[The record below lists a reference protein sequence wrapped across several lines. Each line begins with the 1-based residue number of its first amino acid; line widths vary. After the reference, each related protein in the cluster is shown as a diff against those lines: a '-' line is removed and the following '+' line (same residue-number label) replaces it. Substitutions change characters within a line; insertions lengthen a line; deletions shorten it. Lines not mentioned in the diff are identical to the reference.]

1 MLAEEMELACRH
13 VRESREQQQVDSGLE
28 ALTRA
33 MVQLPAYL
41 ERVMSGGRDIA
52 LVLLPL
58 LNDLR
63 EVRGDPLLS
72 EGSLLLLN
80 AGPFER
86 HLASKPQEPVDA
98 ESSKRFQNAARRLR
112 PAFQSALLQWI
123 RGQEAPQH
131 LERLVQSSGVLE
143 RAASTEPVRQLWFVL
158 TGVLIALRAGDL
170 EPTVNLKRLVGQA
183 DRQLKRLIDGGE
195 QAWVESPATE
205 LLNSL
210 LYYVARAGSRH
221 ERLVPIRQ

>member
-1 MLAEEMELACRH
+1 SSVRAAARRSVRAACGRDVRVTRRAGGPGRAPQAIRVSVSMSTDLEMNDLASHSLDLVSREIGNTLETARRELEDFAEGNAGRKALARAGDLLQRAEGALKIIELHGAGMLAEEMELACRH
-13 VRESREQQQVDSGLE
+13 VRACREQAQVDTGLE

-86 HLASKPQEPVDA
+86 HLASKPQHGVDA
-98 ESSKRFQNAARRLR
+98 DASRRFQ
-112 PAFQSALLQWI
+112 
-123 RGQEAPQH
+123 
-131 LERLVQSSGVLE
+131 
-143 RAASTEPVRQLWFVL
+143 
-158 TGVLIALRAGDL
+158 
-170 EPTVNLKRLVGQA
+170 
-183 DRQLKRLIDGGE
+183 
-195 QAWVESPATE
+195 
-205 LLNSL
+205 
-210 LYYVARAGSRH
+210 
-221 ERLVPIRQ
+221 

>member
-1 MLAEEMELACRH
+1 MSVSMSTQVEMNDLAAHSLDLVSREIGSTLETARRELEDFAEGNAGRDALDRAADLLHLAKGALKIIELHGAGMLAEEMELACRH
-13 VRESREQQQVDSGLE
+13 VRACREQAQADAGLE

-63 EVRGDPLLS
+63 EARGDSLLS

-86 HLASKPQEPVDA
+86 HLASKPHAPVDA
-98 ESSKRFQNAARRLR
+98 DSSRRFQTAARRLR

-123 RGQEAPQH
+123 RGHAAPPH
-131 LERLVQSSGVLE
+131 LDALVQISGVL
-143 RAASTEPVRQLWFVL
+143 
-158 TGVLIALRAGDL
+158 
-170 EPTVNLKRLVGQA
+170 
-183 DRQLKRLIDGGE
+183 
-195 QAWVESPATE
+195 
-205 LLNSL
+205 
-210 LYYVARAGSRH
+210 
-221 ERLVPIRQ
+221 

>member
-1 MLAEEMELACRH
+1 
-13 VRESREQQQVDSGLE
+13 
-28 ALTRA
+28 

-86 HLASKPQEPVDA
+86 HLASKPQHGVDA
-98 ESSKRFQNAARRLR
+98 DASRRFQSTARRLR

-123 RGQEAPQH
+123 RGSEAPPH
-131 LERLVQSSGVLE
+131 LDALVQFSGVLE
-143 RAASTEPVRQLWFVL
+143 
-158 TGVLIALRAGDL
+158 
-170 EPTVNLKRLVGQA
+170 
-183 DRQLKRLIDGGE
+183 
-195 QAWVESPATE
+195 
-205 LLNSL
+205 
-210 LYYVARAGSRH
+210 
-221 ERLVPIRQ
+221 

>member
-1 MLAEEMELACRH
+1 MSVSMSTQVEMNDLAAHSLDLVSREIGSTLETARRELEDFVEGNTGRDALDRAADLLHLAQGALKIIELHGAGMLAEEMERACRH
-13 VRESREQQQVDSGLE
+13 VRACREQEQVDAGLE

-63 EVRGDPLLS
+63 EMRGDPLLS
-72 EGSLLLLN
+72 EGSLLLLT

-86 HLASKPQEPVDA
+86 PPASKTQPAVDA
-98 ESSKRFQNAARRLR
+98 ESSRRFQSSARRLR

-123 RGQEAPQH
+123 RGHEAPQH
-131 LERLVQSSGVLE
+131 LERLIQISGVLE
-143 RAASTEPVRQLWFVL
+143 KSASTEAVRQL
-158 TGVLIALRAGDL
+158 
-170 EPTVNLKRLVGQA
+170 
-183 DRQLKRLIDGGE
+183 
-195 QAWVESPATE
+195 
-205 LLNSL
+205 
-210 LYYVARAGSRH
+210 
-221 ERLVPIRQ
+221 